1 MSKKVKQWDRIRA
14 KLKKGFEAKG
24 ITTCEIRYKDC
35 WVNNG
40 LSFAH
45 LDKRRYLTEEQLYEV
60 VLACVL
66 CHDQV
71 EYLPKGQMREI
82 LQKVI
87 DQRDEK

>member
-14 KLKKGFEAKG
+14 KLKKEFEAKE
-24 ITTCEIRYKDC
+24 ITTCELRYDKC

-60 VLACVL
+60 VLACPT
-66 CHDQV
+66 CHNEV
-71 EYLPKGQMREI
+71 EYLPKGQMRVI
-82 LQKVI
+82 LQRII
-87 DQRDEK
+87 DNRD